1 MGVGAVKKVLKGDE
15 PPLLRSYRQ
24 MVPHGEWNQMRNDAH
39 YGGQQAYKD
48 CRIKSIGD
56 QKGLCA
62 YCEIAIHDNN
72 PLRCRVEHFH
82 PKSDT
87 STAHNWALDW
97 QNMLG
102 VCNGG
107 GNPHQTAEGF
117 HLDPTKANL
126 SCDAHKDKMIQAH
139 KLTEDCEGW
148 ILNPLRIATSPALFR
163 LEKSTGYLLPGIV
176 ACAASPLYTG
186 NRHASVEA
194 LVQHTI
200 EMLNLNCDR
209 LAKARLR
216 IIWDIEQNKKKQRQ
230 SGFNA
235 QQGLSNLA
243 QRYFRSYWPGFFTT
257 IRLCL
262 SQAAEAHLHAI
273 SYAG

>member
-1 MGVGAVKKVLKGDE
+1 MKKVLKGDE
-15 PPLLRSYRQ
+15 PQFLSSYRQ
-24 MVPHGEWNQMRNDAH
+24 AVPLGTWDQMRNDALH
-39 YGGQQAYKD
+39 SGQQAYQD
-48 CRIKSIGD
+48 CRIKSIHD

-62 YCEIAIHDNN
+62 YCEIAIRDNK
-72 PLRCRVEHFH
+72 PLKCRVEHFH

-87 STAHNWALDW
+87 TTAHNWALDW

-107 GNPHQTAEGF
+107 DYPHLADPAF
-117 HLDPTKANL
+117 HLKPLKDNL
-126 SCDAHKDKMIQAH
+126 SCDAHKNMMIEGGLLA
-139 KLTEDCEGW
+139 EPCEGW
-148 ILNPLRIATSPALFR
+148 VLNPLQLAAFPTLFR
-163 LEKSTGYLLPGIV
+163 LEKSNGYLLPDAV
-176 ACAASPLYTG
+176 ACAASPPWPD

-200 EMLNLNCDR
+200 EMLNLNCNR
-209 LAKARLR
+209 LAKARLQV
-216 IIWDIEQNKKKQRQ
+216 IWHIEQNKKKQRQ

-235 QQGLSNLA
+235 QQGLANLA
-243 QRYFRSYWPGFFTT
+243 QRYFVSHWPGFFTT

-262 SQAAEAHLHAI
+262 GQAAEAHLHAI